1 MGVPRAAGGGALRM
15 FRAKNAA
22 ATCVDF
28 NSSGQVTSTP
38 GKECLPRKE
47 IAFTLS
53 DSPDVCVLWCE
64 IIFHVD
70 DFRRARWVDSWFVFR
85 VVNWSFQN
93 PDSCRLKV
101 WVTTCTWHREFRFM
115 RGHRSIAS
123 RLTGCFIVDGI
134 ECASIFE
141 ERLIIT
147 HNFIPMETGSA

>member
-1 MGVPRAAGGGALRM
+1 MFHAPRVGARYVC
-15 FRAKNAA
+15 FARRTQRRRASISTLQDKSR
-22 ATCVDF
+22 V
-28 NSSGQVTSTP
+28 TP

-85 VVNWSFQN
+85 VNNSSFQN